1 MVVARVVS
9 EHMVKLDVVDLIR
22 CLSLEAPLND
32 VELLLRHLHA
42 EVVED
47 GAEASERNEAAS
59 ALVLVLEVGLDQ
71 QAAVLHIGAET
82 LEHGDENAFLRIIE
96 NVLRVEDGGRDEAS
110 RHLCRV
116 LLERLVGKDVVEL
129 IAESHIVDEAS
140 IIGHGKVTL
149 QALEL
154 SRRKSDTLPVKSTS
168 EFLCCKVALS
178 KSVVILEEFKQPDSI
193 LFDDLLDLLHKLLM
207 LVLAIEVGEAFDVG
221 GFGTGSWAIDDILE
235 AVGVT
240 QELGIFH
247 VVVFVAVNE
256 GNSFGLSL
264 VNLETQRVQHLA
276 EDLRRHF
283 EAAKG
288 VSILEEALCVEA
300 VSPDKLTESLYD
312 LGNGFA
318 LGVSRLASA
327 VHS

>member
-1 MVVARVVS
+1 M
-9 EHMVKLDVVDLIR
+9 
-22 CLSLEAPLND
+22 
-32 VELLLRHLHA
+32 
-42 EVVED
+42 
-47 GAEASERNEAAS
+47 
-59 ALVLVLEVGLDQ
+59 
-71 QAAVLHIGAET
+71 
-82 LEHGDENAFLRIIE
+82 
-96 NVLRVEDGGRDEAS
+96 
-110 RHLCRV
+110 
-116 LLERLVGKDVVEL
+116 
-129 IAESHIVDEAS
+129 
-140 IIGHGKVTL
+140 L
-149 QALEL
+149 Q
-154 SRRKSDTLPVKSTS
+154 
-168 EFLCCKVALS
+168 VALS